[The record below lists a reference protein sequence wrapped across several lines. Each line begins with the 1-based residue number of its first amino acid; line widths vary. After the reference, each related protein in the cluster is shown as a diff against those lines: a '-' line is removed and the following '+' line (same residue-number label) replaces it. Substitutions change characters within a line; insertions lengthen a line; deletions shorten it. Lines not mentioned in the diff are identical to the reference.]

1 MTHLR
6 YEFKTRAAMLKTL
19 SKHYATDEDG
29 NKSFKDGS
37 IVELGF
43 KQSYNEETEVSTII
57 SGYRVDI
64 LWSIEEPPYYKQE
77 VTPSTPEHKFAGID
91 ENIS

>member
-6 YEFKTRAAMLKTL
+6 YEWKTQDAMLKTL
-19 SKHYATDEDG
+19 DKHYTKDG
-29 NKSFKDGS
+29 NKTFKDGA

-57 SGYRVDI
+57 SGYLVDI
-64 LWSIEEPPYYKQE
+64 LWNIEPPKYTQE
-77 VTPSTPEHKFAGID
+77 VTPKTPDHTFAGR
-91 ENIS
+91 

>member
-1 MTHLR
+1 MILR

-19 SKHYATDEDG
+19 SKHFVKDKEG

-43 KQSYNEETEVSTII
+43 KQSYNEETEVSTPI
-57 SGYRVDI
+57 SGYVVDI

-77 VTPSTPEHKFAGID
+77 VSPKTPDHTFAGIN
-91 ENIS
+91 ENIF

>member
-19 SKHYATDEDG
+19 SKHYATDEEG
-29 NKSFKDGS
+29 NKSFKDGA

-43 KQSYNEETEVSTII
+43 KSSYNEETEVSTIVT
-57 SGYRVDI
+57 GYLVDI
-64 LWSIEEPPYYKQE
+64 LWSIEPPKYKQE
-77 VTPSTPEHKFAGID
+77 VTPKTPDHTFAGI
-91 ENIS
+91 